1 MKDYYDYFKGKE
13 HVSGKVSMDEF
24 IAEAM
29 RIDLKFQTPEE
40 ELEYLRRARITLRNE
55 ALTCYEYLRKQ
66 GALESY
72 QHYRNGEECEEELPF
87 QSL

>member
-1 MKDYYDYFKGKE
+1 MKGYYDYFREKE

-29 RIDLKFQTPEE
+29 RMDLKFQTPEE
-40 ELEYLRRARITLRNE
+40 ELEYLRTARITLRNE
-55 ALTCYEYLRKQ
+55 ILTCYEYLKKR

-72 QHYRNGEECEEELPF
+72 QHYRNGEEYEEELPF
-87 QSL
+87 QSS